1 MEKVQILASTF
12 SATKNR
18 LVFLTLALLSFVISF
33 SFEGSQW
40 LVGTVVNFT
49 LFASASL
56 FSYPAFLPFII
67 LPSTATLA
75 RGLIFGHF
83 TPFLLYFLPFIWL
96 GNLILVLTFKKFSQR
111 FGDFWAMG
119 LAGFLKFLMLFLA
132 SRFLFRLNLV
142 PPVFLTVMGI
152 NQLITAFSGGFL
164 NFLVPKTFYGTTE
177 S

>member
-1 MEKVQILASTF
+1 MEKVNVLTLPLSV
-12 SATKNR
+12 TKSR
-18 LVFLTLALLSFVISF
+18 LVFLTLALFSFVISF
-33 SFEGSQW
+33 SFEGSQL

-49 LFASASL
+49 LFAGASF
-56 FSYPAFLPFII
+56 FSYPDFLPLVV
-67 LPSTATLA
+67 LPSIATLS

-96 GNLILVLTFKKFSQR
+96 GNLILVLSFKKFSQNLNN
-111 FGDFWAMG
+111 FLAFV

-132 SRFLFRLNLV
+132 SRFLFKLNLV
-142 PPVFLTVMGI
+142 PQIFLTVMGI
-152 NQLITAFSGGFL
+152 NQLTTAFFGGFL